1 MSSQGDF
8 EHLIDELDKTYL
20 SLKRQKTKQLNAK
33 LKRKWKVMR

>member
-8 EHLIDELDKTYL
+8 EHLIEELNDTYL

-33 LKRKWKVMR
+33 LRRKWKIMK